1 MSIQDEIRA
10 AEHKIGKDTAHFDNG
25 LSAEVRRLKS
35 DAKDITRD
43 GKAIINEGA
52 NVTADYIR
60 ELTESLKKSGRLTL
74 EKTEAHIQDKPG
86 QSIAIA
92 FAAGMI
98 ASLLFGRR
106 GA

>member
-1 MSIQDEIRA
+1 MSIQDEIRTA
-10 AEHKIGKDTAHFDNG
+10 DHKAGKDNASFDNG
-25 LSAEVRRLKS
+25 LSAEVSRLKN
-35 DAKDITRD
+35 DAKDFSRN
-43 GKAIINEGA
+43 GKAIIHDGA
-52 NVTADYIR
+52 HVTADY
-60 ELTESLKKSGRLTL
+60 LQDLGNSLKKTGRMTL

-92 FAAGMI
+92 FAAGML